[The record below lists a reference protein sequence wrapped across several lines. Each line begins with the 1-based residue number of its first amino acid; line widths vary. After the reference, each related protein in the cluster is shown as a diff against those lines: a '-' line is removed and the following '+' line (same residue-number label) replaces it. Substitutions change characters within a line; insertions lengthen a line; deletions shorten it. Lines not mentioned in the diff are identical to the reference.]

1 VPSCC
6 WLIHGQAHAHVR
18 GRVSEWVAACLA
30 RSSISAAPRSSA
42 GSASVQASPRRSCKS
57 CLRTLRRHPTNI
69 QRASDWYGR
78 ADDAGYLLVATRHDR
93 APPASPRGQPLPASP
108 PSASSA
114 LAHQPRA
121 KKASGTRGALV
132 PGTLS
137 SYPRAL
143 PQRTGAA
150 SSAPTGAAAPAR
162 AANPPLRPLLHV
174 SRSTEIV
181 EKYTKLHVSPF
192 LNSYHV
198 HSTRRT
204 SPGRSNRTSPRPP
217 PFPPLPPDCTS
228 SCSRNDALRFV
239 YVRDDACVVNLA
251 RKSFL
256 SRCGACWLP
265 SLPF

>member
-1 VPSCC
+1 MSG
-6 WLIHGQAHAHVR
+6 WR
-18 GRVSEWVAACLA
+18 RVS
-30 RSSISAAPRSSA
+30 RAPQS
-42 GSASVQASPRRSCKS
+42 
-57 CLRTLRRHPTNI
+57 RRHLGALLAQPPCRHRLGEAARVVCGPCGVI

-78 ADDAGYLLVATRHDR
+78 ADDAGYLLAATRHDR

-143 PQRTGAA
+143 PQ
-150 SSAPTGAAAPAR
+150 APPRALPQAPPLPFALPIHP
-162 AANPPLRPLLHV
+162 APLRPLLHV

-181 EKYTKLHVSPF
+181 EKYTKLHASPF

-228 SCSRNDALRFV
+228 SCSRNDALRFG
-239 YVRDDACVVNLA
+239 YVRDDACDRLW
-251 RKSFL
+251 
-256 SRCGACWLP
+256 ACWLP